1 MTGPLLNLAVLGT
14 SFAVIF
20 LAELPDKTAL
30 ASLVLGTR
38 YRPGYVLAGVAAA
51 FTAHVVLA
59 IVAGSLLGLLPHRIV
74 TVMVAVLF
82 AAGAVIMF
90 SRRHDPATDETDR
103 TSPAMANA
111 GPPDDTGSADGA
123 SAPDAAASERAQPSG
138 SGTGRPAGPAA
149 ARDGFWRVSATS
161 FGLLFVAEFG
171 DLTQVAIANL
181 AARYSQPVSVG
192 IGALAAMC
200 LVAALAIVGGR
211 QLLRIVP
218 FTWITRAAAAV
229 MAALAVLSVLSAISG

>member
-38 YRPGYVLAGVAAA
+38 YRPGYVFAGVAAA
-51 FTAHVVLA
+51 FAAHVVLA
-59 IVAGSLLGLLPHRIV
+59 IVAGSLLGLLPHRVV
-74 TVMVAVLF
+74 TVIVAVLF

-90 SRRHDPATDETDR
+90 TRRNDPAATGTDGDA
-103 TSPAMANA
+103 PATAN
-111 GPPDDTGSADGA
+111 A
-123 SAPDAAASERAQPSG
+123 SAPDAAGGERPQPSR
-138 SGTGRPAGPAA
+138 SAAWGRGGQAT
-149 ARDGFWRVSATS
+149 ARDGFWRVAATS
-161 FGLLFVAEFG
+161 FAVLFVAEFG

-192 IGALAAMC
+192 IGALVAMWA
-200 LVAALAIVGGR
+200 VAALAIIGGR
-211 QLLRIVP
+211 QLLRFVP
-218 FTWITRAAAAV
+218 FAWITRAAAAV
-229 MAALAVLSVLSAISG
+229 MAALAVLSLLSAISG